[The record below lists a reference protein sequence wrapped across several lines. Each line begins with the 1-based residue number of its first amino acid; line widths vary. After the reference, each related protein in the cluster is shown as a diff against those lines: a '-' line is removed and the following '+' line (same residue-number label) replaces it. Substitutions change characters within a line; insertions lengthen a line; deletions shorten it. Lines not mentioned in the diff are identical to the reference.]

1 MISLSSARRAVL
13 GVLIVIWILTALE
26 FPPPVGFETRPQSN
40 VSIFWLAFFIVI
52 LIVEIAT
59 IPVIYRRPSVGA
71 GLGILAAILNILQ
84 VFADQAHLMQPEVAP
99 FGYSILEGIVVIAS
113 LALAYFS
120 WAARQA
126 ARMPTPQS

>member
-26 FPPPVGFETRPQSN
+26 FPPPLGFETRPQSN

-84 VFADQAHLMQPEVAP
+84 VFAD
-99 FGYSILEGIVVIAS
+99 
-113 LALAYFS
+113 
-120 WAARQA
+120 
-126 ARMPTPQS
+126 

>member
-52 LIVEIAT
+52 LIVEMAT

-84 VFADQAHLMQPEVAP
+84 VFADQAHLMQPEIAS
-99 FGYSILEGIVVIAS
+99 FGYSILEGMVVIAS
-113 LALAYFS
+113 LSLAYFS

-126 ARMPTPQS
+126 ARMPIPQS

>member
-26 FPPPVGFETRPQSN
+26 FPPPLGFETRPQSD

-59 IPVIYRRPSVGA
+59 IPVIYRSPSVGG

-99 FGYSILEGIVVIAS
+99 FGYSILEGMVVIAS

-126 ARMPTPQS
+126 ARMPTTQS

>member
-52 LIVEIAT
+52 LIVEMAT

-84 VFADQAHLMQPEVAP
+84 VFADQAHLMQPEIAS
-99 FGYSILEGIVVIAS
+99 FGYSILEGMVVIAS
-113 LALAYFS
+113 LALAYSS

-126 ARMPTPQS
+126 ARMPIPQS

>member
-59 IPVIYRRPSVGA
+59 IPVIYRRPSVGG
-71 GLGILAAILNILQ
+71 GLGILAAILNISQ
-84 VFADQAHLMQPEVAP
+84 VFAD
-99 FGYSILEGIVVIAS
+99 
-113 LALAYFS
+113 
-120 WAARQA
+120 
-126 ARMPTPQS
+126 

>member
-52 LIVEIAT
+52 LIVEMAT

-84 VFADQAHLMQPEVAP
+84 VFADQAHLMQPEIAS
-99 FGYSILEGIVVIAS
+99 FGYSILEGMVVIAS
-113 LALAYFS
+113 LALAYSS

-126 ARMPTPQS
+126 ARMPAPQS

>member
-1 MISLSSARRAVL
+1 MISLSYARGAVL
-13 GVLIVIWILTALE
+13 GVIIVIWILTALE
-26 FPPPVGFETRPQSN
+26 FPPPIGFEIRPQSD
-40 VSIFWLAFFIVI
+40 VSNIWLAFFIVI

-99 FGYSILEGIVVIAS
+99 FGYSILEGMVVIAS
-113 LALAYFS
+113 LALAYSS
-120 WAARQA
+120 WAVRQA
-126 ARMPTPQS
+126 ARMSIPRS